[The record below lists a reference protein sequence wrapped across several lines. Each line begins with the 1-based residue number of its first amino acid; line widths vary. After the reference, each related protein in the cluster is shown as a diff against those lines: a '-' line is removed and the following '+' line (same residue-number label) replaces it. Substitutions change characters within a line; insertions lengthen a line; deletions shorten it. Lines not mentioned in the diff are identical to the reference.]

1 MPMIVTRSFSS
12 VRLRCA
18 ASPTG
23 PPRAPP
29 LITMPESLKQCAA
42 HRLNVALDAHP
53 FGMVGRL
60 AGRIK
65 DARKL
70 VVIGPDL
77 AEFRE
82 QLDQRC
88 MIGGRI
94 APCAW

>member
-1 MPMIVTRSFSS
+1 MPISVTRSFSS
-12 VRLRCA
+12 VRSRCA

-29 LITMPESLKQCAA
+29 LITMPEGLQQCAA

-60 AGRIK
+60 AGRIE

-70 VVIGPDL
+70 VVVGTDL
-77 AEFRE
+77 AEFRQ
-82 QLDQRC
+82 QLDQRG
-88 MIGGRI
+88 MIDRQI
-94 APCAW
+94 TPCAR